1 MKFARFLI
9 DRRVNGVS
17 RDGHPCHAVLPV
29 RFDAEGIDVEIIQC
43 SVVGPNTGCS
53 LIKINDNSNRYET
66 LLKNNRN
73 AENYLGEY
81 SLIKIGK
88 GQYLAT
94 VMNNN
99 CALARILSESGV
111 FLTSARPVTDDIIE
125 WSVLAPNAAYV
136 KNFIKR
142 VTDLGYS
149 INRKYM
155 SDPEAEMK
163 LTPRQEEIIS
173 FALKNGYYEIPK
185 KITIDDICSEFG
197 LSKSTLSVIMR
208 AAEKKIIERYM
219 EPVSMRDIHG

>member
-81 SLIKIGK
+81 SLIKVGK